1 MNINTNLCEYNK
13 EKKAF
18 SVVLNSIP
26 KEINL
31 KSDKTGKVIKFTLS
45 HRNEIET
52 KGFYTC
58 EYGFELNVTK
68 KEEHIRTVMFTY
80 DIPDKS
86 ELGNPSK
93 ILRKIGFRANLSC
106 WVIPLSF
113 IPEDLLD
120 LYKTNGINYWIV
132 KFDESEE
139 SKIRSRAKV
148 ELEKEVGRI
157 HGSLI
162 KQVASADKLLNKLL
176 EKENVTEVEQN
187 TTKTKRH
194 QRISIALKSSSEAL
208 DDAIKCA
215 TLFDEDMNMQHLFD
229 GLRSVIESRKNL
241 FNLEKRRGK

>member
-1 MNINTNLCEYNK
+1 MNITTAMCEYNK

-18 SVVLNSIP
+18 SCVLDSIP

-31 KSDKTGKVIKFTLS
+31 KSNKTGKVIKFTLS

-58 EYGFELNVTK
+58 EYGFELDVLK

-80 DIPDKS
+80 DIPDAS

-113 IPEDLLD
+113 IPEDLLE
-120 LYKTNGINYWIV
+120 LYKANQINYWIV

-139 SKIRSRAKV
+139 AKIRARAKV
-148 ELEKEVGRI
+148 ELEKEVSRI

-162 KQVASADKLLNKLL
+162 KQIASADELLKKVM
-176 EKENVTEVEQN
+176 EQETVTEIQQSGV
-187 TTKTKRH
+187 KTKRN
-194 QRISIALKSSSEAL
+194 QKISMAIKNSSEAL

-229 GLRSVIESRKNL
+229 GLRVVIESRKAL
-241 FNLEKRRGK
+241 FNLEKRKE